1 MPNSSNHMQFWLALL
16 AYRVDTEQR
25 SRIWNGYLAWK
36 LPGSLLHEIRNVGN
50 PPFNQFALG
59 QRLQLTEEEKNSL
72 DALADSYGG
81 HPLFSDPLSKIPTP
95 YMDFSGHSFD
105 VDVCFSGRILINASF
120 KGTKFNALADF
131 RNATFVGTSHFED
144 ASFERR
150 CRFDGVAFE
159 NTVYFKNATFRETT
173 VFDRTEFKVAAYFD
187 ACKFISVPDLK
198 GRPLGGVGFRG
209 ASFSSDANFEEAI
222 WSIGSNFEVATFRG
236 LANFKSTSFEGKADF
251 QRVQFERAADFS
263 FAEFERESNFN
274 DASFKS
280 TTHFRSTSFLEPP
293 KFFET
298 DLHEDTD
305 FDRVDWHRAEA
316 SYTVSWW
323 SKYVSR
329 RKDREIESDVVD
341 ASSAIQ
347 AWDRLALVMSKL
359 EKLSERHNFYR
370 LRMRAQRKRDGWGVL
385 SLSNWL
391 FDVLSDYGWSIRRA
405 LIWWSLHFTAVGLL
419 LFSQTCPQD
428 EGWGAIFGDSLLV
441 SFSNA
446 HAFLGL
452 VSDGGYLY
460 GSRLRVAAAIQD
472 IFVLNAVGMVQ
483 TVTGPI
489 LLFLLLLTLRNRFRL
504 R

>member
-1 MPNSSNHMQFWLALL
+1 MQFWLALL
-16 AYRVDTEQR
+16 AYPVDIEQR

-36 LPGSLLHEIRNVGN
+36 LPGNFLHEIRNVGN

-59 QRLQLTEEEKNSL
+59 QRLQLTEDEKSSL

-81 HPLFSDPLSKIPTP
+81 HPQFSDTLSKIAAP
-95 YMDFSGHSFD
+95 YMDFSAHSFD
-105 VDVCFSGRILINASF
+105 GDVCFSGRILINSSF
-120 KGTKFNALADF
+120 KGTEFNALADF

-150 CRFDGVAFE
+150 CRFDDVAFE
-159 NTVYFKNATFRETT
+159 NTAYFRNTTFKETT

-187 ACKFISVPDLK
+187 ACKFLSVPDFK
-198 GRPLGGVGFRG
+198 GRPLGGVGFRS
-209 ASFSSDANFEEAI
+209 ASFSSEANFEETVWKI
-222 WSIGSNFEVATFRG
+222 RSNFEAAEFRS

-251 QRVQFERAADFS
+251 QRVQFERVADFS
-263 FAEFERESNFN
+263 FAEFEGESNFN
-274 DASFKS
+274 DATFKS
-280 TTHFRSTSFLEPP
+280 TTHFRCTRFLEPP

-305 FDRVDWHRAEA
+305 FDGVDWHRAEA

-323 SKYVSR
+323 SKYVSP
-329 RKDREIESDVVD
+329 RKDREIVSDVVD
-341 ASSAIQ
+341 ANSAIQ

-385 SLSNWL
+385 SLANWL

-419 LFSQTCPQD
+419 LFSQTCPQE
-428 EGWGAIFGDSLLV
+428 EGWGVIFGDSLLV

-452 VSDGGYLY
+452 VSDSGYLY

-472 IFVLNAVGMVQ
+472 ISVLNAVGVIQ

-504 R
+504 L

>member
-131 RNATFVGTSHFED
+131 RNATFVGTSHFEA

-173 VFDRTEFKVAAYFD
+173 VFDRTEFKVAAYFG
-187 ACKFISVPDLK
+187 ACKFISVPDFK

-222 WSIGSNFEVATFRG
+222 WSIGSNFEAATFRG
-236 LANFKSTSFEGKADF
+236 LANFKSTSFVRKADF

-305 FDRVDWHRAEA
+305 FDGVDWHRAEA

-329 RKDREIESDVVD
+329 RKAREIESDVVD

-347 AWDRLALVMSKL
+347 AWDRLALVMSRL

-405 LIWWSLHFTAVGLL
+405 LICWSLHFTAVGLL

-452 VSDGGYLY
+452 VSEGGYLY

-472 IFVLNAVGMVQ
+472 IFVLNAVGVVQ